1 MAKPKDIVI
10 FRRWPTQK
18 KSYRDVIA
26 LFPEIPAD
34 RDGHYCMGYER
45 IGQHSSADCHGV
57 ISITDPADIDEPD
70 VLALFRELTRA
81 GYNLKIMFKETAKM
95 RDVRRAAAQ
104 AVVSG
109 ARVK

>member
-1 MAKPKDIVI
+1 MAKQKDIVI
-10 FRRWPTQK
+10 FRRWHNG
-18 KSYRDVIA
+18 DVIA

-34 RDGHYCMGYER
+34 RDGHYCMSYER
-45 IGQHSSADCHGV
+45 VGQHGNADCHGV
-57 ISITDPADIDEPD
+57 ISLTDSADIDEPD
-70 VLALFRELTRA
+70 VLDLFRELKRV
-81 GYNLKIMFKETAKM
+81 GYNLKIMFKESAKM